1 MQRNPDEVCLVR
13 PFCRRKDVGA
23 KRVKQQISLII
34 KTKTT
39 MEENMNLTA
48 ERSLEIITEQIAQ
61 SRKAVS
67 KDVGQSL
74 FVAGLCTMAMSV
86 VVAVFNI
93 VSCNNG
99 MTSLGHLLW
108 FLLPLIIWVAMRN
121 TNKEKA
127 PVSFVGSL
135 VGKTWWTFAAFTIGY
150 FILAIVWN
158 FIIGRLCT
166 PSEYAIVHIP
176 IAPVI
181 ILLMAMAVSI
191 TGHILKSK
199 WLVWFGIIGGLLVA
213 FADTVGLVGNFL
225 AHFYTLQTVGMWH
238 CILPCP
244 SVFLFALVGL
254 TLPGW
259 MLKKQQ

>member
-1 MQRNPDEVCLVR
+1 MQRNPDEMCLVR
-13 PFCRRKDVGA
+13 PFCRREDEST
-23 KRVKQQISLII
+23 RELNNISLII

-39 MEENMNLTA
+39 MEENMNMTA
-48 ERSLEIITEQIAQ
+48 ERSLEIITEQIAK
-61 SRKAVS
+61 SRKDVS
-67 KDVGQSL
+67 KEVGQSL

-86 VVAVFNI
+86 VVGVFNI

-121 TNKEKA
+121 TKKEKA

-135 VGKTWWTFAAFTIGY
+135 VGKTWWTFAVFTIGY
-150 FILAIVWN
+150 FILAMIWN
-158 FIIGRLCT
+158 FIMGRLCV
-166 PSEYAIVHIP
+166 PSEYALVHIP

-181 ILLMAMAVSI
+181 ILLMAMAVSM

-213 FADTVGLVGNFL
+213 FADNVGFVDFFLVR
-225 AHFYTLQTVGMWH
+225 FYTPQTVGMWH
-238 CILPCP
+238 SILPCP

-259 MLKKQQ
+259 MLKNQQ